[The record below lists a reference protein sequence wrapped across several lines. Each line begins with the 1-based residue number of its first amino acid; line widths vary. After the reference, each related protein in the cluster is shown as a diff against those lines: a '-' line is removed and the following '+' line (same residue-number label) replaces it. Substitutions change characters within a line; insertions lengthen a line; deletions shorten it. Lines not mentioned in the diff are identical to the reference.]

1 MKLLDRY
8 ILKQFIGAF
17 VFTVF
22 IIVAVIVV
30 IHYSDNTDDFVEANL
45 SAGEVAGYYL
55 DYIPW
60 IANYI
65 SPLTMFIATVF
76 VTSKLAERTEIIAIL
91 SSGISFWRMLVPYMV
106 GAFIIS
112 IASFVLTGWIIP
124 ESNKDRVAFEVK
136 YLKSPYK
143 FDQRNYHSQLAP
155 DVYFYLTEYNNQ
167 KQKGQYFTL
176 EKVRG
181 TELVEK
187 LTAQHISW
195 DAEKKKWSLNNWRLH
210 QLQGDNEYIEQGA
223 AMDTA
228 LAIHPSEFENDYKR
242 YDAMTIPELE
252 VHIAKLRIRGATN
265 VVEYEIE
272 KYIRFTSPFAMLLLT
287 FLGVIVSSRKRR
299 GGMGFQ
305 LALGFFLAFF
315 YIVIF
320 TFSKT
325 IAQVDG
331 FDPAFMV
338 WIPNLVFAGVSVLMY
353 RVLPQ

>member
-1 MKLLDRY
+1 MDRY
-8 ILKQFIGAF
+8 ILKQFLGAF

-30 IHYSDNTDDFVEANL
+30 IHYSDNADDFAEANL
-45 SAGEVAGYYL
+45 SAKEVAGYYL

-76 VTSKLAERTEIIAIL
+76 VTSKLAGRTEIIAIL
-91 SSGISFWRMLVPYMV
+91 SSGISFKRMLVPYMT
-106 GAFIIS
+106 GAVV
-112 IASFVLTGWIIP
+112 IAIGSLVLTGWVIP
-124 ESNKDRVAFEVK
+124 QSNKDRVAFEVK

-143 FDQRNYHSQLAP
+143 FDKRNYHSQLAP

-167 KQKGQYFTL
+167 EHKGQYFTL

-187 LTAQHISW
+187 LTAQQILW
-195 DAEKKKWSLNNWRLH
+195 DAEKKKWSLSNWKLH
-210 QLQGDNEYIEQGA
+210 HLEGYSEKIEKGI

-252 VHIAKLRIRGATN
+252 AHITKLHIRGATN
-265 VVEYEIE
+265 VAEYEIE
-272 KYIRFTSPFAMLLLT
+272 KYIRFTSPFAMLILT
-287 FLGVIVSSRKRR
+287 FLGVIVSSRKHR
-299 GGMGFQ
+299 GGVGFQ

-315 YIVIF
+315 YIVVF
-320 TFSKT
+320 TFTKT

-338 WIPNLVFAGVSVLMY
+338 WIPNLIFAGVSVLMY
-353 RVLPQ
+353 RVLSR